1 MQSLYKLKNKG
12 FSLIEVLV
20 ATLVFSIGIVA
31 VVSLQKTFFSNAS
44 SANAKSLAINLA
56 QSKIEQLRVLDFA
69 NIDEGLNEQNV
80 TGPYTFIRNWNYT
93 SAYYNN
99 GAYTACANDLCDLD
113 GDGAS
118 DVDPDQKAITVTV
131 SWTNSDNTT
140 ESVAL
145 NHVINQ
151 NPDAASGS
159 LTGGFNAG
167 GSGERPVV
175 NYTSSEDP
183 GIVAIGVGDNIK
195 RETLIPTSDGDNK
208 VKFTAYTYDS
218 SGQLLRQEDFL
229 TVACNC
235 QFTTDDSAY
244 TATAAHPELNA
255 TTFID
260 VVGTNVSKDKGCVTN
275 GNNCVNNAEELCS
288 LCCANHHDPGA
299 SVVDADDNAYCDPAN
314 GILDNCYDPF
324 RSNDDYTNGKHNHYT
339 NEGTIATSGE
349 YIESCRLKR
358 INSQWHVYQDWHL
371 ADLNAF
377 PSSVLSSDT
386 DEPIYAGYV
395 KAVVDSI
402 LIDNSITTYYGQTPT
417 TPATKPTAVKRT
429 SENPVTLALNGQD
442 NLTGRAIYIDYLQST
457 LLAAIKAKKNTTPQ
471 PDYLVDVPFYEVE
484 VSNRAPRCASAETS
498 YGGWCPPGGNEV
510 KIGSGDFN
518 TNNDNGLAPG
528 QIEGIASTGDSSV
541 NVSFSFRRSNSAL
554 MGLSVPVDVHSS
566 ATNSDKLR
574 TIANVAVSV
583 SSDES
588 TTHPLTV
595 TLTGATP
602 DSGTLTVTPSTN
614 SGSCTGSSVTYNC
627 TVPNNESGSLSF
639 SGLQGT
645 DICTGTSSYTSSSS
659 SQTASLTLTCTT
671 SATTHILTVNL
682 TASGG
687 TPSGG
692 VLIAS
697 PASSCTG
704 SGVSYTCIENDSD
717 SGIVGSLSYTDVAN
731 CSGSAS
737 YTASSVAHTYDL
749 AVSCITTQAA
759 TICVIPPSGEL
770 ISGGSLT
777 ASYTAGGTTS
787 CTEIDECGLG
797 NKGKLF
803 NCSVQNGLNTFSYS
817 GETISGNTTTSCTAL
832 SEVSITSDST
842 LNIEC
847 SPN

>member
-1 MQSLYKLKNKG
+1 MQSLDNLKKQG
-12 FSLIEVLV
+12 FSLVEVLV
-20 ATLVFSIGIVA
+20 ATLVFSLGIVA
-31 VVSLQKTFFSNAS
+31 VVSLQKTFFSTAG

-56 QSKIEQLRVLDFA
+56 QSKIDQLRTLDFA
-69 NIDEGLNEQNV
+69 NIDEGVNEQNV
-80 TGPYTFIRNWNYT
+80 TGAYTFSRSWNFT

-99 GAYTACANDLCDLD
+99 GTYTACANDICDLD

-175 NYTSSEDP
+175 SYSPSADP

-235 QFTTDDSAY
+235 AFTDDGAAY
-244 TATAAHPELNA
+244 TAAHPELKS

-260 VVGTNVSKDKGCVTN
+260 AEGTSVTKDKGCVTN
-275 GNNCVNNAEELCS
+275 GNNANCVNNAEELCS
-288 LCCANHHDPGA
+288 ICCENHHDPGA
-299 SVVDADDNAYCDPAN
+299 SVVDADGNAYCDPAN
-314 GILDNCYDPF
+314 GVLDNCYDPF
-324 RSNDDYTNGKHNHYT
+324 RSSADYTNGKHNHYT
-339 NEGTIATSGE
+339 KEGTLASSGQ

-358 INSQWHVYQDWHL
+358 INSQWKVYQDWHL

-377 PSSVLSSDT
+377 PSSVLSSTT
-386 DEPIYAGYV
+386 DEATYAGYV
-395 KAVVDSI
+395 KRVVDSI
-402 LIDNSITTYYGQTPT
+402 LVDNSITTYYGQTPA
-417 TPATKPTAVKRT
+417 TPATKPDAVERT
-429 SENPVTLALNGQD
+429 SSNPVSLALNGQD

-457 LLAAIKAKKNTTPQ
+457 LLTAIKAKKNLDPQ

-484 VSNRAPRCASAETS
+484 VSNRVPRCASAETS
-498 YGGWCPPGGNEV
+498 YGGWCPPSGNEV
-510 KIGSGDFN
+510 TVGAGDVN
-518 TNNDNGLAPG
+518 TNNDNGLVPG
-528 QIEGIASTGDSSV
+528 QIEGTSSTGGSSV

-574 TIANVAVSV
+574 TTANVAVSV
-583 SSDES
+583 SSDGS

-602 DSGTLTVTPSTN
+602 DSGTLSVTPSTN
-614 SGSCTGSSVTYNC
+614 TGICTGSSVTYNC
-627 TVPNNESGSLSF
+627 TVPNNESGTLSF

-645 DICTGTSSYTSSSS
+645 DVCTGSGSYTSSSS
-659 SQTASLTLTCTT
+659 SQAVSIALTCTT

-682 TASGG
+682 NASGG
-687 TPSGG
+687 TPTGG
-692 VLIAS
+692 VLTAS
-697 PASSCTG
+697 PASNCTG
-704 SGVSYTCIENDSD
+704 SGTSYTCIENDSD
-717 SGIVGSLSYTDVAN
+717 TGTSGTLSYTDAN
-731 CSGSAS
+731 CNGTGS
-737 YTASSVAHTYDL
+737 YTASNVDHSVPL
-749 AVSCITTQAA
+749 NVSCITTQVPS
-759 TICVIPPSGEL
+759 ICVIPPGGTL
-770 ISGGSLT
+770 QSGGSLT
-777 ASYTAGGTTS
+777 ATYTAGGNTS
-787 CTEIDECGLG
+787 CSETGTCGAA

-803 NCSVQNGLNTFSYS
+803 SCSVQNGSNTFTFS
-817 GETISGNTTTSCTAL
+817 GETKSGNTITSCTA
-832 SEVSITSDST
+832 SSVESITSDST
-842 LNIEC
+842 LNITC
-847 SPN
+847 SY